1 MTKPF
6 SDCHLEEWEYEKKKQ
21 RTPVRPIRN
30 YKRVSCTLTLSVNR
44 DLKIGDGDGNENVK
58 KAMGL
63 ISEITTLLV
72 QHTFLYISLPF
83 FQDCDV
89 KLSNSMFYGER
100 KQATKEFSFSF
111 WTWMRFLGIQLQEI
125 SYTFDKLVGITTMKI
140 ETLRTHF
147 LSDSFPAV
155 AVLASYSYR
164 PSLMF

>member
-1 MTKPF
+1 
-6 SDCHLEEWEYEKKKQ
+6 
-21 RTPVRPIRN
+21 
-30 YKRVSCTLTLSVNR
+30 
-44 DLKIGDGDGNENVK
+44 
-58 KAMGL
+58 
-63 ISEITTLLV
+63 
-72 QHTFLYISLPF
+72 
-83 FQDCDV
+83 
-89 KLSNSMFYGER
+89 MFNGER

-164 PSLMF
+164 LSLMF